1 MPDAAPKA
9 GSKVESALDLLMA
22 KRVRR
27 RGIARALVPTL
38 LALAVLLLAPM
49 RGARAPIL
57 SARFAAHAPSHGFG
71 GESVAVSF
79 APGGLAGGSGH
90 LGDASICPPGA
101 PEGGGTCVVVRRVGS
116 RGPAAT
122 RAHHPAPQKRGWTSL
137 PPVG

>member
-22 KRVRR
+22 KRGRR
-27 RGIARALVPTL
+27 RGVARALVPTL

-49 RGARAPIL
+49 SGARTPLL

-79 APGGLAGGSGH
+79 APGGAASGLGRLADRA
-90 LGDASICPPGA
+90 LRPPRG
-101 PEGGGTCVVVRRVGS
+101 PEGGRARGRGMRNATCR
-116 RGPAAT
+116 PA
-122 RAHHPAPQKRGWTSL
+122 
-137 PPVG
+137 